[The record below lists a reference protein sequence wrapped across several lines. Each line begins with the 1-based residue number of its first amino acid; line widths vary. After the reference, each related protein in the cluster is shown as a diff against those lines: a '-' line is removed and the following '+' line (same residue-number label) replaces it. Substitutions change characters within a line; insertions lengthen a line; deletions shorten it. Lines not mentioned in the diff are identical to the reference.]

1 MTRIPASGAMRWLD
15 IQNSFG
21 GSNPIGINEYYRTG
35 ANVPNSDLNSN
46 IPTSGQIEATDFRGA
61 DGFSGTTCS
70 ITAGTSGGK
79 QPSIG
84 YLAGSY
90 GSNLGTAGTTGSA
103 GNGSF
108 KFNAYQLIG
117 TAIIGV
123 LFNTTTDS
131 PAGPISNTSMIN
143 KTMTCTGNPAGA
155 FTVTWANNGTATNV
169 PASASPAFGSTS
181 AGAME
186 YNIGNTSG
194 GSFASG
200 TTYTFSIN

>member
-1 MTRIPASGAMRWLD
+1 MTRIPASGAMTWND

-21 GSNPIGINEYYRTG
+21 GSNPIAINEYYRTG

-61 DGFSGTTCS
+61 DGFSGTSGS
-70 ITAGTSGGK
+70 ISAGTSGGK
-79 QPSIG
+79 QPSNG

-90 GSNLGTAGTTGSA
+90 GSNLGTAVTSGSA

-108 KFNAYQLIG
+108 KFNIYQ
-117 TAIIGV
+117 IISQGSFSV
-123 LFNTTTDS
+123 LASTSNS
-131 PAGPISNTSMIN
+131 PANVSTTAVSS
-143 KTMTCTGNPAGA
+143 KTVTVTGNPGGA
-155 FTVTWANNGTATNV
+155 FTMDWPAPFDVAQTNGTV
-169 PASASPAFGSTS
+169 PASFG
-181 AGAME
+181 G
-186 YNIGNTSG
+186 GNTNGCFWSLGNHSG

>member
-1 MTRIPASGAMRWLD
+1 MTRIPASGAMTWND

-21 GSNPIGINEYYRTG
+21 GSNPIAINEYYRTG

-70 ITAGTSGGK
+70 LSAGTSGGK

-117 TAIIGV
+117 TAIIGTI
-123 LFNTTTDS
+123 FNTTTDS
-131 PAGPISNTSMIN
+131 PAGPIGVTSMIS
-143 KTMTCTGNPAGA
+143 KTMTVTGNSGGP
-155 FTVTWANNGTATNV
+155 FTVTWANNGTATTV
-169 PASASPAFGSTS
+169 PATASPAFGSTS

-186 YNIGNTSG
+186 YSIGNNSG
-194 GSFASG
+194 GGFASG